1 MLLLKSLFLGF
12 IQGITEFL
20 PVSSSAHLVITEN
33 IIGIQPS
40 FFLNV
45 SMHAGT
51 MIATIIVYR
60 KTIYEIIHGLFRAQ
74 KNEIKYFTRI
84 LAATVISAI
93 AAFLIVSVTG
103 EDVLHRKKIIG
114 ISLLV
119 TAVILFL
126 SDRIKNT
133 QPKTLCQ
140 ISVLNILLIGLAQG
154 IAVFPG
160 ISRSGM
166 TIAFCLF
173 LKMERS
179 EATKFSF
186 ILSIPIIL
194 LAFIYETIASCGSIG
209 NSYDFPGLISGFFAA
224 LISGLIAI
232 KLMIMLVKSRRLTV
246 FAVYC
251 ILLGTALF
259 LV

>member
-20 PVSSSAHLVITEN
+20 PVSSSAHLVISEN

-103 EDVLHRKKIIG
+103 EDILHRKKIIG

-119 TAVILFL
+119 TAV
-126 SDRIKNT
+126 S
-133 QPKTLCQ
+133 C
-140 ISVLNILLIGLAQG
+140 
-154 IAVFPG
+154 
-160 ISRSGM
+160 
-166 TIAFCLF
+166 
-173 LKMERS
+173 
-179 EATKFSF
+179 SF
-186 ILSIPIIL
+186 R
-194 LAFIYETIASCGSIG
+194 TG
-209 NSYDFPGLISGFFAA
+209 
-224 LISGLIAI
+224 
-232 KLMIMLVKSRRLTV
+232 
-246 FAVYC
+246 
-251 ILLGTALF
+251 
-259 LV
+259 